1 MAKDM
6 IPNNDSK
13 PTETPATTT
22 PLTNP
27 LPHIGVDVIGII
39 PSKLTNV
46 EVLALAKVIGDTE
59 TKTTNELVQ
68 SGTFNVDFSVRIR
81 GGLKKGEAYEQHAV
95 QSIPWLAVAYHLAQE
110 VSADA
115 LTRSIDRAM
124 GEDDGKVKNWKAENE
139 AKLTALKGKTLKNF
153 QGKVTTALTFER
165 V

>member
-1 MAKDM
+1 MANDM

-13 PTETPATTT
+13 PTEIPATAT

-59 TKTTNELVQ
+59 TKATNELVQ
-68 SGTFNVDFSVRIR
+68 SGKFNVDFSVRIR

-139 AKLTALKGKTLKNF
+139 AKLTALKGKTLKTF